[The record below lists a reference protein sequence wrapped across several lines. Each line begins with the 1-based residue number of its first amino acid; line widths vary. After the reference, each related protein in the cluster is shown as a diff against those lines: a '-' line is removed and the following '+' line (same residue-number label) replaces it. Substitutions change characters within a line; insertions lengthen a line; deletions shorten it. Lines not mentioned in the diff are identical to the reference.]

1 MVSNRL
7 ILNLKEKILF
17 LYWKYSILFNYIKK
31 TKIVM
36 IYIYIIILFMS
47 KKLKIFYA
55 KYNNI

>member
-36 IYIYIIILFMS
+36 LYIYIIILFMS

>member
-31 TKIVM
+31 TKILM
-36 IYIYIIILFMS
+36 LYIYIYHNFIYVQKTQNFLC
-47 KKLKIFYA
+47 
-55 KYNNI
+55 